1 MTRDELFH
9 TAEICLENSRTCLD
23 KAAEISVLFRGSGL
37 NAYHEIHNTYCEQ
50 ANGWSA
56 LAREAIQ
63 LAKSTPL

>member
-1 MTRDELFH
+1 MTRDELFNA
-9 TAEICLENSRTCLD
+9 AETYLENSRACLD

-50 ANGWSA
+50 ANSWSA

-63 LAKSTPL
+63 LAKATPL